1 VQRLKASGKTEEE
14 IEKYVPKTTVERKKV
29 EDSRLVDFLK
39 MKEDVAF
46 LRTEVERLKVKLG
59 EEAIRKE
66 DVVSSSKA

>member
-1 VQRLKASGKTEEE
+1 MQRLKASGKTEEE